1 MASWYELLAIVEEAK
16 TIDEEERS
24 RDPQSCAVDYTPLRG
39 AGEGNLYCPWCG
51 LRWPEDASA
60 WGEFPGAF

>member
-1 MASWYELLAIVEEAK
+1 MSWDQLSAMIQEAHD
-16 TIDEEERS
+16 IDQEDRS
-24 RDPQSCAVDYTPLRG
+24 SEPISCVSCYTPLK
-39 AGEGNLYCPWCG
+39 AGPDGGLFCPWDG